1 MKNQMLQIWIS
12 DLGPC
17 YWVYPFKLHHN
28 HKYIYVNTHTQVPI
42 YIKTLLYLHKER
54 FSLKSGKARERE
66 GTSQSIRKIIKIWF
80 SKKERK
86 KELTSSLR
94 LSPIIITSFG
104 RTSQAEQI
112 CSSGPGSGLYGR
124 NSLLSA
130 GPNVNCSHTKIT
142 KDIKLQ
148 HSLGISTFFFDKS
161 HWVYLLKRKSKKDT
175 PFQSM
180 HARGKR
186 ERERESLNG
195 QIKLSTVFISLTL
208 INKIK

>member
-148 HSLGISTFFFDKS
+148 HSLGRTEFGCNPGCS
-161 HWVYLLKRKSKKDT
+161 LGSKL
-175 PFQSM
+175 P
-180 HARGKR
+180 
-186 ERERESLNG
+186 
-195 QIKLSTVFISLTL
+195 I
-208 INKIK
+208 